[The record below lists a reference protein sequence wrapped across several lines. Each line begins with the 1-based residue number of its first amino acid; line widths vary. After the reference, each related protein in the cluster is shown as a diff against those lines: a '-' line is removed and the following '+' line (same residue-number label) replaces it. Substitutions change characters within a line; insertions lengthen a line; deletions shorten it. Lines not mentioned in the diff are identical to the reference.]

1 MANRFQD
8 LLQQFSAL
16 SATRQATL
24 VATAVGSL
32 AFFYWISTAARTGEY
47 RTLYRGLEDAEA
59 AQVVDALTSER
70 IEYRIADGG
79 TAIEVPASRVHEAR
93 MRVASRG
100 LPSSSSPGFEIFDQ
114 GTFGVTDFVQKVNYH
129 RALQGELAR
138 SIEQVE
144 GVEKV
149 RVQLALPQRKAL
161 LRKDERRA
169 TASVVVRLRSGFDLE
184 PAQIRGIVHL
194 VASSVE
200 GLDVSQVT
208 LVDNRG
214 RLLAPQSELDPSGGG
229 APSVLGA
236 ARSVERELEE
246 QVESIL
252 EPTVGLGRVVA
263 KVSAQVDW
271 TQTEKT
277 EEIFDPNS
285 QIERST
291 QKETETSS
299 DSSNEGGVVGIV
311 ANSPEAEPP
320 AAATGTDSSSSR
332 TSETVNYELSKTVS
346 RQVLPTGKI
355 ERLSIAVLID
365 GKPVVGGASDAP
377 AEGAEGA
384 DAVEGAGEVPAPAFA
399 PWSADEIAE
408 FEQLA
413 KRAVGF
419 SADRGD
425 EISVINAPFYAIEAE
440 FEEPTPFTPD
450 LLALVAT
457 VFQGL
462 LFLIGLFLF
471 SRLFVRPL
479 AAAVGGNE
487 SAALKTLRKEVMT
500 KLATVQLDLA
510 GGVVSPE
517 LAQALEANDESDEGV
532 HVGGTAAGAAARG
545 GAGSGDKSNRRG
557 GQVGSGRGVNEF
569 EIPGLMDPNGSIP
582 LPAQVDRLAQLRPED
597 SVRTIRGWMSAGN

>member
-1 MANRFQD
+1 MATRFQE
-8 LLQQFSAL
+8 LFQQFTAL
-16 SATRQATL
+16 SPVRQLTL

-32 AFFYWISTAARTGEY
+32 AFFYFISTGTREGEY

-59 AQVVDALTSER
+59 AQVVEALTSER
-70 IEYRIADGG
+70 IDYRIADGG
-79 TAIEVPASRVHEAR
+79 TAIEVPAARVHEAR

-100 LPSSSSPGFEIFDQ
+100 LPSGNSPGFEIFDQ

-138 SIEQVE
+138 TIEQVE

-161 LRKDERRA
+161 LRKDERKA
-169 TASVVVRLRSGFDLE
+169 TASVVVRLQSGFDLE
-184 PAQIRGIVHL
+184 PGQIRGIVHL

-200 GLDVSQVT
+200 GLDPSQVT

-214 RLLAPQSELDPSGGG
+214 RLLAPQSDLDPSGGG
-229 APSVLGA
+229 APSMLGA
-236 ARSVERELEE
+236 ARSLERDLED

-252 EPTVGLGRVVA
+252 ERTVGLGRVVA

-291 QKETETSS
+291 QRETETSS
-299 DSSNEGGVVGIV
+299 DSTSEGGVVGIV
-311 ANSPEAEPP
+311 ANSPEAAPP
-320 AAATGTDSSSSR
+320 AASTGTDSSSSR

-346 RQVLPTGKI
+346 RQILPTGKI
-355 ERLSIAVLID
+355 ERLSVAVLID
-365 GKPVVGGASDAP
+365 GKPVVGGEGEAP
-377 AEGAEGA
+377 AEGAEGEA
-384 DAVEGAGEVPAPAFA
+384 APAFA
-399 PWSADEIAE
+399 PWSTDEIAE

-419 SADRGD
+419 SAERGD
-425 EISVINAPFYAIEAE
+425 EISVINAPFYAIDSELE
-440 FEEPTPFTPD
+440 DSSPLVSPGV
-450 LLALVAT
+450 LALFSTVLQGIVLLVA
-457 VFQGL
+457 L
-462 LFLIGLFLF
+462 LLF

-487 SAALKTLRKEVMT
+487 STAVKELRREVMS
-500 KLATVQLDLA
+500 KLATLQIELA
-510 GGVVSPE
+510 GGVVPPE
-517 LAQALEANDESDEGV
+517 LAYGQDSANGDGSSEAAPGL
-532 HVGGTAAGAAARG
+532 AG
-545 GAGSGDKSNRRG
+545 GDKSGRRG
-557 GQVGSGRGVNEF
+557 EPGSGASASAAMSSGQIGGGRGAGEL

-582 LPAQVDRLAQLRPED
+582 LPAQVDRLAQLRTED
-597 SVRTIRGWMSAGN
+597 SVRTIRGWMSAGS

>member
-1 MANRFQD
+1 MATRFQD

-16 SATRQATL
+16 SPMRQLTL

-32 AFFYWISTAARTGEY
+32 AFFFWISTGTREGEY

-59 AQVVDALTSER
+59 AQVVEALTSER
-70 IEYRIADGG
+70 IDYRIADGG
-79 TAIEVPASRVHEAR
+79 TAIEVPAARVHEAR

-100 LPSSSSPGFEIFDQ
+100 LPSGSSPGFEIFDQ

-161 LRKDERRA
+161 LRKDERKA
-169 TASVVVRLRSGFDLE
+169 TASVVVRLRAGFDLE
-184 PAQIRGIVHL
+184 PGQIRGIVHL

-200 GLDVSQVT
+200 GLDPSQVT

-214 RLLAPQSELDPSGGG
+214 RLLAPQSEIDPSAGGG
-229 APSVLGA
+229 PSMLGA
-236 ARSVERELEE
+236 ARSLERDLED

-252 EPTVGLGRVVA
+252 ERTVGLGRVVA
-263 KVSAQVDW
+263 KVNARVDW

-291 QKETETSS
+291 QRETETSN
-299 DSSNEGGVVGIV
+299 DSTNEGGVVGIV
-311 ANSPEAEPP
+311 ANSPEASPP

-346 RQVLPTGKI
+346 RQILPTGKI
-355 ERLSIAVLID
+355 ERLSVAVLID
-365 GKPVVGGASDAP
+365 GKPVVGGAGDAP
-377 AEGAEGA
+377 AEGSPAEGT
-384 DAVEGAGEVPAPAFA
+384 PAFA
-399 PWSADEIAE
+399 PWSTDEIAE

-419 SADRGD
+419 SVERGD

-440 FEEPTPFTPD
+440 FEESGPEISPGI
-450 LLALVAT
+450 LALFSTILQGVVLLVA
-457 VFQGL
+457 
-462 LFLIGLFLF
+462 LFLF

-487 SAALKTLRKEVMT
+487 STAVKDLRKEVMT
-500 KLATVQLDLA
+500 KLATVQIELA
-510 GGVVSPE
+510 GGVVPPE
-517 LAQALEANDESDEGV
+517 LAQVHDYEDGGSAGV
-532 HVGGTAAGAAARG
+532 PSAGAAGGEKSSRRAAQIG
-545 GAGSGDKSNRRG
+545 GGKGAGDL
-557 GQVGSGRGVNEF
+557 

-597 SVRTIRGWMSAGN
+597 SVRTIRGWMSAGS

>member
-1 MANRFQD
+1 MATRFQD
-8 LLQQFSAL
+8 LLQQFAAL
-16 SATRQATL
+16 SPVRQLTL
-24 VATAVGSL
+24 IATAIGSL
-32 AFFYWISTAARTGEY
+32 AFFYWISTGTREGEY

-59 AQVVDALTSER
+59 AQVVEALTSER
-70 IEYRIADGG
+70 IDYRLADGG
-79 TAIEVPASRVHEAR
+79 TAIEVPAARVHEAR

-100 LPSSSSPGFEIFDQ
+100 LPSGNSPGFEIFDQ

-138 SIEQVE
+138 TIEQVE

-161 LRKDERRA
+161 MRKDERKA
-169 TASVVVRLRSGFDLE
+169 TASVVVRLRAGYDLE
-184 PAQIRGIVHL
+184 SAQIRGIVHL

-200 GLDVSQVT
+200 GLDPSQVT

-214 RLLAPQSELDPSGGG
+214 RLLAPQSEIDPSAGGG
-229 APSVLGA
+229 PSMLGA
-236 ARSVERELEE
+236 ARSLERELEDP
-246 QVESIL
+246 VESIL
-252 EPTVGLGRVVA
+252 ERTVGLGRVVA
-263 KVSAQVDW
+263 KVNAQVDW

-291 QKETETSS
+291 QRETETSS
-299 DSSNEGGVVGIV
+299 DSTNEGGVVGIV
-311 ANSPEAEPP
+311 ANSPEAAPP

-346 RQVLPTGKI
+346 RQILPTGKI
-355 ERLSIAVLID
+355 ERLSVAVLID
-365 GKPVVGGASDAP
+365 GKPVVGGATGEP
-377 AEGAEGA
+377 AEGAEGEG
-384 DAVEGAGEVPAPAFA
+384 DAVAAFT
-399 PWSADEIAE
+399 PWSSDELAE

-419 SADRGD
+419 SVERGD
-425 EISVINAPFYAIEAE
+425 EISVINAPFYSIDTEL
-440 FEEPTPFTPD
+440 EESGPEISPGI
-450 LLALVAT
+450 LALLGT
-457 VFQGL
+457 VLQGVVL
-462 LFLIGLFLF
+462 LIGLFLF

-487 SAALKTLRKEVMT
+487 SAAVKELRKEVMT
-500 KLATVQLDLA
+500 KLATVQMELA
-510 GGVVSPE
+510 GGVVPPE
-517 LAQALEANDESDEGV
+517 LALDAE
-532 HVGGTAAGAAARG
+532 GGTGEAAAAAGSSGSGEKGGRNAGQIGGGR
-545 GAGSGDKSNRRG
+545 GAG
-557 GQVGSGRGVNEF
+557 EL

-597 SVRTIRGWMSAGN
+597 SVRTIRGWMSAGS

>member
-1 MANRFQD
+1 MANRFED

-16 SATRQATL
+16 SAIRQLTL
-24 VATAVGSL
+24 VGTAVGSI
-32 AFFYWISTAARTGEY
+32 AFFYWISTATRSADY

-59 AQVVDALTSER
+59 AQVVDALASER
-70 IEYRIADGG
+70 IDYRIADGG
-79 TAIEVPASRVHEAR
+79 TAIEVPAARIHEAR
-93 MRVASRG
+93 MRIASRG
-100 LPSSSSPGFEIFDQ
+100 LPSGNSPGFEIFDQ

-138 SIEQVE
+138 TIEEVE

-200 GLDVSQVT
+200 GLEVSQVT

-214 RLLAPQSELDPSGGG
+214 RLLAPQSEMDPSAGGG
-229 APSVLGA
+229 PSMLGA
-236 ARSVERELEE
+236 ARSLERELEN
-246 QVESIL
+246 QVESSL
-252 EPTVGLGRVVA
+252 ERTVGFGRVVA
-263 KVSAQVDW
+263 KVNAQVDW

-291 QKETETSS
+291 QRETENST
-299 DSSNEGGVVGIV
+299 DSTNEGGVVGIV
-311 ANSPEAEPP
+311 ANSPEAAPP
-320 AAATGTDSSSSR
+320 AASTGTDSNSSR
-332 TSETVNYELSKTVS
+332 TSETVNYELSKTTS
-346 RQVLPTGKI
+346 RQILPTGKI
-355 ERLSIAVLID
+355 ERLSIAVLLD
-365 GKPVVGGASDAP
+365 GRPVGGGAPDAP
-377 AEGAEGA
+377 AADAEGA
-384 DAVEGAGEVPAPAFA
+384 NQEADSAFA
-399 PWSADEIAE
+399 PWSDEEIAE
-408 FEQLA
+408 FEELA

-419 SADRGD
+419 SAERGD

-440 FEEPTPFTPD
+440 FEDSSPLTPN
-450 LLALVAT
+450 LLPLVST
-457 VFQGL
+457 LLQGL
-462 LFLIGLFLF
+462 VFLIGLFLF
-471 SRLFVRPL
+471 ARLFVRPL

-487 SAALKTLRKEVMT
+487 SSAVKDLRREVMT
-500 KLATVQLDLA
+500 KLATVQVELA
-510 GGVVSPE
+510 GGVVTPD
-517 LAQALEANDESDEGV
+517 LALATDVD
-532 HVGGTAAGAAARG
+532 
-545 GAGSGDKSNRRG
+545 GS
-557 GQVGSGRGVNEF
+557 VGSGESGERAGGENKGNRRVGQMGAPRGAGDL

-597 SVRTIRGWMSAGN
+597 SVRTIRGWMSAGS

>member
-1 MANRFQD
+1 MATRFQD

-16 SATRQATL
+16 SPMRQATL

-32 AFFYWISTAARTGEY
+32 AFFYWISTGAREGEY
-47 RTLYRGLEDAEA
+47 RVLYRGLEDAEA
-59 AQVVDALTSER
+59 AQVVDALTAER
-70 IEYRIADGG
+70 IDHRIADGG
-79 TAIEVPASRVHEAR
+79 TAIEVPAARVHEAR

-100 LPSSSSPGFEIFDQ
+100 LPSGNSPGFEIFDQ

-138 SIEQVE
+138 TIEQVE

-161 LRKDERRA
+161 LRKDERKA
-169 TASVVVRLRSGFDLE
+169 TASVVVRLRAGHDLDSG
-184 PAQIRGIVHL
+184 QIRGIVHL

-200 GLDVSQVT
+200 GLDPSQVT

-214 RLLAPQSELDPSGGG
+214 RLLAPQSELDPSAGGG
-229 APSVLGA
+229 PSMLRA
-236 ARSVERELEE
+236 ARSLEQGLE
-246 QVESIL
+246 DQVESIL
-252 EPTVGLGRVVA
+252 ERTVGLGRVVA

-291 QKETETSS
+291 QRETESSS
-299 DSSNEGGVVGIV
+299 DKASEGGVVGIV
-311 ANSPEAEPP
+311 ANSPDAAPP
-320 AAATGTDSSSSR
+320 AAATGTDSNSSR

-346 RQVLPTGKI
+346 RQILPTGTI
-355 ERLSIAVLID
+355 ERLSVAVLID
-365 GKPVVGGASDAP
+365 GKPVGGGAPGEAP
-377 AEGAEGA
+377 APGETPAE
-384 DAVEGAGEVPAPAFA
+384 VVAFT
-399 PWSADEIAE
+399 PWSADELAE

-419 SADRGD
+419 SAERGD
-425 EISVINAPFYAIEAE
+425 EISVINAPFYAIDSELDDSG
-440 FEEPTPFTPD
+440 PVISPGI
-450 LLALVAT
+450 LALLST
-457 VFQGL
+457 VLQGVVL
-462 LFLIGLFLF
+462 LIALFLF

-487 SAALKTLRKEVMT
+487 SSAVKELRKEVMT
-500 KLATVQLDLA
+500 KLATVQIELA
-510 GGVVSPE
+510 GGVVPPE
-517 LAQALEANDESDEGV
+517 FALGADGEGSDAA
-532 HVGGTAAGAAARG
+532 GGAAGAGEKG
-545 GAGSGDKSNRRG
+545 GRRA
-557 GQVGSGRGVNEF
+557 GQVGGGRGGGDL

-597 SVRTIRGWMSAGN
+597 SVRTIRGWMSAGS